1 MIRKKKDFTKYEKQF
16 SDLLI
21 KSVQQHTENAEPP
34 QIDYSFLNEDEPVR
48 LNIVRKRAVPKA
60 LARVSVILIVFFV
73 GISVALVTDM
83 PGTASAWKAQMARR
97 LYVLKEGFVSS
108 DPNMMD
114 NYTEVD
120 IEKIVFDDYN
130 NLEKARNV
138 APGLPMLEY
147 IPNGYSFKDLV
158 IYISYD
164 ETYNAMYEFV
174 NKNDKHFS
182 INIYYNPEIEHVTT
196 NILDVIEII
205 EEDERTICIW
215 KDPIEDNCGV
225 TITTQSYTATIL
237 GDIDNE
243 ALLTIAESLN

>member
-108 DPNMMD
+108 DPNVLD
-114 NYTEVD
+114 NYANENTTTIVIND
-120 IEKIVFDDYN
+120 LAKIEKVQKIAPELPIPEYVPEGYKFDTLTFD
-130 NLEKARNV
+130 
-138 APGLPMLEY
+138 
-147 IPNGYSFKDLV
+147 ST
-158 IYISYD
+158 YD
-164 ETYNAMYEFV
+164 GTYNATYKFIKDINSFV
-174 NKNDKHFS
+174 IAVYHDSEMDYSAIVVDYVVETIHLDEKTIYAWHNSIEESYGVTVICEDKM
-182 INIYYNPEIEHVTT
+182 INIIGNVDDKEMI
-196 NILDVIEII
+196 
-205 EEDERTICIW
+205 
-215 KDPIEDNCGV
+215 
-225 TITTQSYTATIL
+225 
-237 GDIDNE
+237 
-243 ALLTIAESLN
+243 TIAKNLK

>member
-108 DPNMMD
+108 DPNVLD
-114 NYTEVD
+114 NYANENTTTIVIND
-120 IEKIVFDDYN
+120 LAKIEKVQKIAPELPIPEYVPEGYKFDTLTFD
-130 NLEKARNV
+130 
-138 APGLPMLEY
+138 
-147 IPNGYSFKDLV
+147 ST
-158 IYISYD
+158 YD
-164 ETYNAMYEFV
+164 GVYNAIYKFIGKNNNEFSLIIQHDSNVDYSTTIVDYVVQTIYLDDKIIYEWQ
-174 NKNDKHFS
+174 NS
-182 INIYYNPEIEHVTT
+182 
-196 NILDVIEII
+196 I
-205 EEDERTICIW
+205 EESYGVIVACQDYMVNIIGTI
-215 KDPIEDNCGV
+215 N
-225 TITTQSYTATIL
+225 
-237 GDIDNE
+237 NE
-243 ALLTIAESLN
+243 EMLSVAKNLN